1 MKTELTLNPYP
12 RRSSPWWRKTVLVVL
27 AKALAV
33 GLAAAPTEAL
43 SGEEIPPDRVV
54 ERQSL
59 RLRHP
64 VEAIYPG
71 TFGTVLG
78 FVPTR
83 QEMQLIDIATGEPKD
98 AQKLEGRP
106 DSVAG
111 YRITPDRWE
120 FLYTQ
125 ENQGNP
131 LIPHLFGILIV
142 RGETFFSINTFEP
155 TFRGLRLPAAQYI
168 FSRKE
173 ANVIAWD
180 RSLPHESS
188 AYTIGGIRKRIEI
201 VPKLYP
207 FDLVDFDNDQYKL
220 AVHPDEGMAS
230 MLNVREGYAED
241 FLSVRDIKTD
251 DPANYAS
258 FTPNSSIRGIGTIVI
273 ANGEAEVL
281 TVISVIDGSI
291 PQIDTPLQIRIK
303 TLAPLSEGNRRLI
316 VAANRDLSVITV
328 GAVGSAQLA
337 VFRKVGGGLEE
348 LQPVTLDYPIKDIV
362 VLPRAR
368 TADNEVFAFLRDDG
382 GALFV
387 EPDPKRLIS
396 LAPVAI
402 GDQFPEVAFT
412 SLRLEPADIARLQ
425 RALVKLGYSI
435 GAIDGIVGRATT
447 SAVRAFQFKVGLT
460 ATGVLD
466 DPTRKA
472 LNQGLRDRGRLRCG
486 RGRRNL
492 FSRR

>member
-1 MKTELTLNPYP
+1 
-12 RRSSPWWRKTVLVVL
+12 
-27 AKALAV
+27 
-33 GLAAAPTEAL
+33 
-43 SGEEIPPDRVV
+43 
-54 ERQSL
+54 
-59 RLRHP
+59 
-64 VEAIYPG
+64 
-71 TFGTVLG
+71 
-78 FVPTR
+78 
-83 QEMQLIDIATGEPKD
+83 
-98 AQKLEGRP
+98 
-106 DSVAG
+106 
-111 YRITPDRWE
+111 
-120 FLYTQ
+120 
-125 ENQGNP
+125 
-131 LIPHLFGILIV
+131 
-142 RGETFFSINTFEP
+142 
-155 TFRGLRLPAAQYI
+155 
-168 FSRKE
+168 
-173 ANVIAWD
+173 
-180 RSLPHESS
+180 
-188 AYTIGGIRKRIEI
+188 
-201 VPKLYP
+201 
-207 FDLVDFDNDQYKL
+207 
-220 AVHPDEGMAS
+220 MAS

-258 FTPNSSIRGIGTIVI
+258 FTPNSAIRGIGTIVI

-472 LNQGLRDRGRLRCG
+472 LNQAIVELGAGDKQFVFGP
-486 RGRRNL
+486 
-492 FSRR
+492 